1 MNITYK
7 TIISSIIAVYAIQS
21 IDAQTAAKDTLLNR
35 QVSLERE
42 YTPTIQDA
50 SKINTLPALHEP
62 QKKQYDI
69 RFENAAPSVN
79 FASYPIG
86 DTGSGDIRTGI
97 TSSKQRGYLNFGAG
111 MYSNLEGALGY
122 RIVDAPNDQFDLFGT
137 HNSTNGKIK
146 YLNGTEAYDEE
157 KAKNMENFIKARYS
171 HKFETATWYLSG
183 SFLNNGFNYYGNP
196 NIFSTFSP
204 SANIV
209 STDNKN
215 VSENQ
220 SVNIFEVETG
230 VNSIES
236 SDNLNYSASLKYNRF
251 SSKYSSGMAE
261 DGPRGNIIDAK
272 VDLSQP
278 FFSDKKVGIRGNLF
292 YQKYDG
298 HTNNYSNEQNDLYHN
313 LTILRAN
320 PYLKIDNGDV
330 RLLIGANINWAIDAS
345 NKFAVAPTVDLSWNF
360 NDNSLLYLN
369 VDGGINDNSFINIY
383 KENRYIN
390 PIGRVNISKTLYDA
404 RLGIRSGAITGFEFD
419 IFGGY
424 KYTNDNHLYIQTQTT
439 SWNNVSDVL
448 YANMGEGHFGGA
460 IKTKLIPYTDLSIK
474 AIAHF
479 YNLSKY
485 SNDIVFSEK
494 KAWGLPT
501 LTFDFNADF
510 SFIENLILTAN
521 YQFEGG
527 RKTWNGTGATS
538 MKSINEL
545 NFKASYHVL
554 EWLSL
559 YAKVNN
565 VLSQKYERYYGYTLQ
580 GINASAG
587 FNLTF

>member
-7 TIISSIIAVYAIQS
+7 TIILSIMTVYAAQS
-21 IDAQTAAKDTLLNR
+21 VDAQTAAKDTLLNR

-79 FASYPIG
+79 FSSYPIG

-146 YLNGTEAYDEE
+146 YLNGTEAYDKE

-196 NIFSTFSP
+196 NVLSGSTE
-204 SANIV
+204 
-209 STDNKN
+209 NKN

-230 VNSIES
+230 VNSVES
-236 SDNLNYSASLKYNRF
+236 SDNVNYSASIKYNRF
-251 SSKYSSGMAE
+251 SSKYSSDMAE

-272 VDLSQP
+272 VDLAQP
-278 FFSDKKVGIRGNLF
+278 FFSDKKIGIRGNLF
-292 YQKYDG
+292 FQKYDG
-298 HTNNYSNEQNDLYHN
+298 HTNNYNTEQNDLYHN

-345 NKFAVAPTVDLSWNF
+345 NKFAVAPTIDLSLNF

-383 KENRYIN
+383 KENSYIN
-390 PIGRVNISKTLYDA
+390 PIGRVGISKTLYDA
-404 RLGIRSGAITGFEFD
+404 QLGIRSGAIAGFEFD

-439 SWNNVSDVL
+439 SWNNVSDVI
-448 YANMGEGHFGGA
+448 YANLGEGHFGGA
-460 IKTKLIPYTDLSIK
+460 IKTKLIPYTDLSMK

-479 YNLSKY
+479 YNLNKY
-485 SNDIVFSEK
+485 SNATDLGEK
-494 KAWGLPT
+494 KAWGLPS

-527 RKTWNGTGATS
+527 RKTWNGTESAS

-545 NFKASYHVL
+545 NFKASYHIL

-565 VLSQKYERYYGYTLQ
+565 VLNQKYERYYGYTLQ

-587 FNLTF
+587 FNLIF

>member
-7 TIISSIIAVYAIQS
+7 TILSSIIAVYAIQS
-21 IDAQTAAKDTLLNR
+21 IDAQTATKDTLLNR

-209 STDNKN
+209 SADNKN

-251 SSKYSSGMAE
+251 SSKYSSDMAE

-298 HTNNYSNEQNDLYHN
+298 HTNNYSKFSIFATFWCHPFYS
-313 LTILRAN
+313 I
-320 PYLKIDNGDV
+320 KNGE
-330 RLLIGANINWAIDAS
+330 
-345 NKFAVAPTVDLSWNF
+345 K
-360 NDNSLLYLN
+360 
-369 VDGGINDNSFINIY
+369 
-383 KENRYIN
+383 
-390 PIGRVNISKTLYDA
+390 
-404 RLGIRSGAITGFEFD
+404 GIRC
-419 IFGGY
+419 
-424 KYTNDNHLYIQTQTT
+424 
-439 SWNNVSDVL
+439 
-448 YANMGEGHFGGA
+448 
-460 IKTKLIPYTDLSIK
+460 
-474 AIAHF
+474 
-479 YNLSKY
+479 
-485 SNDIVFSEK
+485 
-494 KAWGLPT
+494 
-501 LTFDFNADF
+501 
-510 SFIENLILTAN
+510 
-521 YQFEGG
+521 
-527 RKTWNGTGATS
+527 
-538 MKSINEL
+538 KS
-545 NFKASYHVL
+545 
-554 EWLSL
+554 
-559 YAKVNN
+559 
-565 VLSQKYERYYGYTLQ
+565 
-580 GINASAG
+580 
-587 FNLTF
+587 